1 MFTWL
6 EAHSTLMGLLV
17 LASGL
22 AGQWYWLRLKVDDI
36 LQWRKDM
43 QRKVDEIE
51 KDVQTMRVETA
62 VERQRLT
69 DVGQKVDEVNRK
81 LDDLRSLVMQLLT
94 QQKGK

>member
-1 MFTWL
+1 MPEWL
-6 EAHSTLMGLLV
+6 EAHSTLVGLLV

-43 QRKVDEIE
+43 QQKVDEIE

-69 DVGQKVDEVNRK
+69 DVGRKVDDVQRTLE
-81 LDDLRSLVMQLLT
+81 DLRSLLMQLLP
-94 QQKGK
+94 QKGK